1 MNEARYLTEDELVAR
16 ALESLME
23 SLGPVETAR
32 FLSLPRQER
41 LESVQRHRLW
51 QETLEKEDFF
61 NEVFG
66 HLDEA
71 A

>member
-1 MNEARYLTEDELVAR
+1 MSEARYLTEDELIAR

-51 QETLEKEDFF
+51 QDTLEQEDFF
-61 NEVFG
+61 DEVFG
-66 HLDEA
+66 RSDEGT
-71 A
+71 